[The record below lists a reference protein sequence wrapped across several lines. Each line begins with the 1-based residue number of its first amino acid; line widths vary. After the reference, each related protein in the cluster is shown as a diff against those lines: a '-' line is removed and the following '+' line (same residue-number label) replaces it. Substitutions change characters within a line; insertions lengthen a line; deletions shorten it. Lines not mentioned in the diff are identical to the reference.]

1 MRLTKE
7 EKEIR
12 DSVERGEWKRI
23 PNSDDEAT
31 RYQEAAR
38 ATLRRDKRIN
48 IRITQRD
55 FVRVQKKA
63 LEEGLPY

>member
-23 PNSDDEAT
+23 PNSEDETT